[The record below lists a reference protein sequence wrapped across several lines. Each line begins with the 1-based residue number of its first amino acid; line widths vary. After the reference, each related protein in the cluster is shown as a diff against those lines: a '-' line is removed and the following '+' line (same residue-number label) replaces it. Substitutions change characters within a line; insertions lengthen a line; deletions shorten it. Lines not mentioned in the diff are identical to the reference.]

1 MKDIRI
7 LEEAMERAKD
17 DEGKLALMDLIADN
31 LTEFSVLVA
40 VPGKEDLPIPG
51 LPLFTREKFM
61 EELPETKVQRMTLQ
75 EAFEEAICLPGCEGV
90 VLNITNQPA
99 PGMSI
104 DGIHTRL
111 VRWDRRKEDPAEVYE
126 GLDKRMLIMRLLQ
139 SLNGAGREKVMLCIQ
154 ELHLLCARI
163 PAKEAE
169 DCLDELVVFLETPER
184 RWAEAVQKLN
194 VILQRNGIREEDLAL
209 TYGGEE
215 ALQHLLEEKD
225 YAGAVGWA
233 AVHRTE
239 KALAKKAAAA
249 LQAGRESGIP
259 GASCLLGCFYE
270 TGWGVERDL
279 LRARACYAKDA
290 AAGNAQAIRRFATL
304 LERGTKDSAPDPA
317 RAIALYQRGAELS
330 ADPGCLEKLG
340 DAALAG
346 RLSPLGEED
355 AFALYRRALKRT
367 YEAPGTED
375 CRPGILLRVGICLLY
390 GLGTGKNPDRALGY
404 LRQAAGTY
412 ALRSRWDEASKEKAF
427 WAELLCDEARH
438 AVHPESKLLHKG
450 DRIQV
455 EESGTVYEG
464 VVLEILED
472 GRLCRIRKDGEKKE
486 MRFLPEGAIS
496 SVEGDRFED
505 HASLLRLPLTGV
517 IEAEWETGFT
527 AALYGS
533 FSCAEG
539 LLAGGGKDSR
549 KLEEA
554 VRSARAGWEE
564 RYPGIRES
572 VPPAALAAP
581 CGLLAASPEEA
592 AALAAQMTAFW
603 DMEEDRK
610 QDAEAFA
617 VFTCLAEE
625 GKEPEEIRSDL
636 AEHFPGFLEEEAHPE
651 AIAIK
656 AALDATSFPS
666 AILHAVER
674 DCEPGIAGLA
684 AGALFPVPE
693 GTAYDALLSVTDD
706 VRQVLRHLEKAL
718 LEKLE
723 KRQEIG
729 Q

>member
-194 VILQRNGIREEDLAL
+194 AILQRNGIWEEDLAL

-215 ALQHLLEEKD
+215 ALQHLLEKKD

-290 AAGNAQAIRRFATL
+290 AAGNAQAIRRFAGI

-464 VVLEILED
+464 VVLEILE
-472 GRLCRIRKDGEKKE
+472 
-486 MRFLPEGAIS
+486 
-496 SVEGDRFED
+496 V
-505 HASLLRLPLTGV
+505 
-517 IEAEWETGFT
+517 
-527 AALYGS
+527 
-533 FSCAEG
+533 
-539 LLAGGGKDSR
+539 
-549 KLEEA
+549 
-554 VRSARAGWEE
+554 
-564 RYPGIRES
+564 
-572 VPPAALAAP
+572 
-581 CGLLAASPEEA
+581 
-592 AALAAQMTAFW
+592 
-603 DMEEDRK
+603 
-610 QDAEAFA
+610 
-617 VFTCLAEE
+617 
-625 GKEPEEIRSDL
+625 
-636 AEHFPGFLEEEAHPE
+636 
-651 AIAIK
+651 
-656 AALDATSFPS
+656 
-666 AILHAVER
+666 
-674 DCEPGIAGLA
+674 
-684 AGALFPVPE
+684 LF
-693 GTAYDALLSVTDD
+693 
-706 VRQVLRHLEKAL
+706 
-718 LEKLE
+718 
-723 KRQEIG
+723 I
-729 Q
+729 